1 MHIISLK
8 ALRDF
13 WEVWPDAKIPL
24 QVWHSIVELG
34 KFEDFNAFKVAFNS
48 VDYAKGFTIFDIG
61 GNKFRIIAAVHY
73 NRQKL
78 YVRYVFTHQQ
88 YYDWSKAMRKAKPKP
103 KPKTKLKP
111 KSKQKPK
118 RKK

>member
-1 MHIISLK
+1 MHIISLR

-13 WEVWPDAKIPL
+13 WEVWPDSKIPL
-24 QVWHSIVELG
+24 QVWHRIVRLG
-34 KFEDFNAFKVAFNS
+34 KFGDFKAFKAAFNS

-78 YVRYVFTHQQ
+78 YIRYVFTHQQ
-88 YYDWSKAMRKAKPKP
+88 YDDWSKAMRKAKPK
-103 KPKTKLKP
+103 TKLKP
-111 KSKQKPK
+111 KQKPK